1 MLTLSKVIKWAASPL
16 IALSMSHTAMAKD
29 MPYEKQYKEILGS
42 QMAYIDEGQGQPIVF
57 LHGNPTSSY
66 LWRNILPY
74 MADDYRVIAPDLIGM
89 GDSDKPN
96 IAYTYADQ
104 ANYLHTLLDSFE
116 LKEAIFVIHD
126 WGSALGFHYARTR
139 SDRIAAIAFMEA
151 TLPPFYPMASMES
164 MGESAEFLKNVRSQG
179 IGEEIV
185 LNKNMMLDRF
195 LKYGNPNKPL
205 SDATVAEYNRY
216 YDTAESRLPILQ
228 WLREIP
234 IGGTPALVHD
244 LGLLNNKWIESS
256 EIPKLL
262 FYVTPGVLVTK
273 ETVSYLE
280 ENVKNLD
287 TIKLGPAG
295 HFVQEAYPDE
305 IGQGLADWLKN
316 IK

>member
-1 MLTLSKVIKWAASPL
+1 MLTIKRLMKWALGPRL
-16 IALSMSHTAMAKD
+16 VMSMGQNVMAND
-29 MPYEKQYKEILGS
+29 MPYEKKTKTILGS
-42 QMAYIDEGQGQPIVF
+42 KMAYIDEGQGQPIVF

-74 MADDYRVIAPDLIGM
+74 MVDDYRVIAPDLIGM
-89 GDSDKPN
+89 GDSGKPN

-104 ANYLHTLLDSFE
+104 ANYLHTLLDSFD

-126 WGSALGFHYARTR
+126 WGSALGFHYARTQ

-151 TLPPFYPMASMES
+151 TLPPFYPMVSMES
-164 MGESAEFLKNVRSQG
+164 MGESAEFLKNVRSDG

-185 LNKNMMLDRF
+185 LKQNMMLDQF

-205 SDATVAEYNRY
+205 SDETVAEYNRY
-216 YDTAESRLPILQ
+216 FDTPESRLPILQ

-244 LGLLNNKWIESS
+244 LGIKNNQWIESS

-273 ETVSYLE
+273 ETVSYLQD
-280 ENVKNLD
+280 NVKNLE

-295 HFVQEAYPDE
+295 HFLQEAYPDE
-305 IGQGLADWLKN
+305 IGQGLVNWLDS